1 MGHPGGGLKF
11 NGDCRNKWLEP
22 DPLQWDNARYF
33 CVRQTWIKATAMWIG
48 RAKSCL
54 GALSRAAKRAAD
66 AGHPE
71 AKRGERKTVMAD
83 DGLPWLTAG
92 FLLWMAGAGAA
103 LADQGDF
110 GQKVLGTIGL
120 DAGSQ
125 AEEGVYFGDRFIQLT
140 SDRLVDR
147 HGRTVPV
154 KGLDVN
160 GFANVFAAS
169 GTYKLGEGVYYT
181 AALGVPIAG
190 ISVKSDLPPNSL
202 DRQGLGDIFVE
213 PLKLGWRFLRLD
225 ITSSYAFYAP
235 TGQLNRRGLAGPQW
249 VQQFSAGGTVFFDD
263 ERSLRLSALSSYNLY
278 GKKFDIDVTRGDSF
292 QIQGGL
298 GGRFFKIVDFGLAGY
313 AMWQVGADTGRDIP
327 PLARGLSEH
336 AVGLGPELGITI
348 PQLRAKL
355 TARYEWEIVSRSRLD
370 GEVLTLSLSFL
381 GWRPQNGE

>member
-1 MGHPGGGLKF
+1 MMW
-11 NGDCRNKWLEP
+11 KWLE
-22 DPLQWDNARYF
+22 
-33 CVRQTWIKATAMWIG
+33 T
-48 RAKSCL
+48 SCL
-54 GALSRAAKRAAD
+54 GAWFRAGRYAETTRHHEPEAVEYESAPAPAAPVNPIVRKGLSR
-66 AGHPE
+66 E
-71 AKRGERKTVMAD
+71 
-83 DGLPWLTAG
+83 TAG
-92 FLLWMAGAGAA
+92 FVLLFSGMGAA

-125 AEEGVYFGDRFIQLT
+125 AEEGIYFGNRFIQLT

-147 HGRTVPV
+147 HGKTVPV
-154 KGLDVN
+154 RGLEVN

-169 GTYKLGEGVYYT
+169 GIYKLGEGVYYT
-181 AALGVPIAG
+181 AALGVPVAG
-190 ISVKSDLPPNSL
+190 ISLKTDLPPNSL

-213 PLKLGWRFLRLD
+213 PLKLGWRFPRLD

-278 GKKFDIDVTRGDSF
+278 GKKFDIDATRGDSF

-370 GEVLTLSLSFL
+370 GEVLTISLSFL
-381 GWRPQNGE
+381 GWRPQDGE

>member
-1 MGHPGGGLKF
+1 
-11 NGDCRNKWLEP
+11 
-22 DPLQWDNARYF
+22 
-33 CVRQTWIKATAMWIG
+33 MWIG
-48 RAKSCL
+48 CAKSCL
-54 GALSRAAKRAAD
+54 GALSRAVKRAAN
-66 AGHPE
+66 ARHIQP
-71 AKRGERKTVMAD
+71 KQGERETVLTAD
-83 DGLPWLTAG
+83 GRPWLTAG
-92 FLLWMAGAGAA
+92 FLLWLTGAGAA

-125 AEEGVYFGDRFIQLT
+125 AEEGVYFGNRFIQLT

-147 HGRTVPV
+147 NGRTVPV

-181 AALGVPIAG
+181 AALGVPVAG
-190 ISVKSDLPPNSL
+190 ISIKSDLPPNSL

-213 PLKLGWRFLRLD
+213 PLKLGWRFPRLD

>member
-1 MGHPGGGLKF
+1 MENPEGGLRF
-11 NGDCRNKWLEP
+11 NGDCRDKWLEP
-22 DPLQWDNARYF
+22 DPLQWDNALYF
-33 CVRQTWIKATAMWIG
+33 CVRQTWKKATAMWIG

-54 GALSRAAKRAAD
+54 AALSMAAKRAAD
-66 AGHPE
+66 ARHPGS
-71 AKRGERKTVMAD
+71 KRGGRETVLSA

-92 FLLWMAGAGAA
+92 FLLWLAGAGAA

-125 AEEGVYFGDRFIQLT
+125 AEEGVYFGNRFIQLT

-147 HGRTVPV
+147 NGRTVPV

-181 AALGVPIAG
+181 AALGVPVAG
-190 ISVKSDLPPNSL
+190 ISIKSDLPPNSL

-213 PLKLGWRFLRLD
+213 PLKLGWRFPRLD

-327 PLARGLSEH
+327 PQVRGLSEH

>member
-1 MGHPGGGLKF
+1 MAIRRAGE
-11 NGDCRNKWLEP
+11 R
-22 DPLQWDNARYF
+22 
-33 CVRQTWIKATAMWIG
+33 ATVMWMWC
-48 RAKSCL
+48 AKSCL
-54 GALSRAAKRAAD
+54 KALSRAVKRPAN
-66 AGHPE
+66 AGHREPLSSE
-71 AKRGERKTVMAD
+71 HETAAAGFNRAKPMVAKVLRRV
-83 DGLPWLTAG
+83 TAG
-92 FLLWMAGAGAA
+92 FLLVLADAGAA
-103 LADQGDF
+103 QADQGDF

-147 HGRTVPV
+147 HGKTVPV
-154 KGLDVN
+154 RGLDVH

-169 GTYKLGEGVYYT
+169 GIYKLGEGVYYT
-181 AALGVPIAG
+181 AALGVPVAG
-190 ISVKSDLPPNSL
+190 ISLQSDVPPSSL

-213 PLKLGWRFLRLD
+213 PLKLGWRFPRLD
-225 ITSSYAFYAP
+225 LTSSYAFYAP
-235 TGQLNRRGLAGPQW
+235 TGQLNRRGLTGPQW

-263 ERSLRLSALSSYNLY
+263 QRSLRLSALSSYNLY

-298 GGRFFKIVDFGLAGY
+298 GGRFFKIVDFGMAGY

-327 PLARGLSEH
+327 PQARGLSEH

-348 PQLRAKL
+348 PQLKAKL

-370 GEVLTLSLSFL
+370 GEVLTVSLSFL
-381 GWRPQNGE
+381 GWRPQDGE